1 MKTTPKTFEHPEVE
15 IERTTPEGPP
25 FVADVVFPQQPTDAV
40 EPTPDKTQTHPR
52 AQSAS
57 KSKED

>member
-1 MKTTPKTFEHPEVE
+1 MKTTPKTFEHPEVV
-15 IERTTPEGPP
+15 IERTTPEGPQ
-25 FVADVVFPQQPTDAV
+25 FVPDVVFPEKSPDAV
-40 EPTPDKTQTHPR
+40 EPAPDVTQTHPR